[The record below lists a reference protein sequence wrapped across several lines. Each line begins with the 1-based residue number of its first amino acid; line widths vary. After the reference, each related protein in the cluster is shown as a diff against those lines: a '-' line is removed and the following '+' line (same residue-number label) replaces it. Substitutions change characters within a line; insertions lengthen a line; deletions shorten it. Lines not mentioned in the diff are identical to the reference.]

1 MDPVT
6 INVDSHAAEGI
17 NVNAGEL
24 VIVKMKVKNNLPWE
38 LTNVRYELT
47 GVTGNADL
55 EPAPGTCPK
64 QIVGDDI
71 GGNDSGIQEFTLRAN
86 AEGNAIAKMKLLY
99 DVKNTGLTWPV
110 SKNLNFSIAAQ
121 N

>member
-1 MDPVT
+1 MEPVT
-6 INVDSHAAEGI
+6 INVNSHAAEGV

-47 GVTGNADL
+47 DVTGHANL
-55 EPAPGTCPK
+55 EPAPGSYPK
-64 QIVGDDI
+64 QVVGDDI

-86 AEGNAIAKMKLLY
+86 SEGNATAKMKLMY

-110 SKNLNFSIAAQ
+110 NKNLSFSIAAP